1 MNKSIF
7 ILLFTLLS
15 GGLFAQT
22 SAKKYVMIEHFT
34 NSNCGVCAIRNPAL
48 FNLIAQYP
56 DDVHHLAVHPQ
67 FPYSSCVFYQANTTE
82 NNARTNYYAV
92 SGTPQ
97 ISINGSLQNASSP
110 LLSVSKLNTY
120 LNQTSPVR
128 VEVSETTGANRS
140 VTVKV
145 HVLGDVPAGNYKLYL
160 AVAEKVINQTTG
172 NGESVHHNV
181 FRDMITNIS
190 GDNISM
196 PPAGQIVTATYQ
208 YSVGNYQA
216 DQLYVL
222 AWVQNADNKTILNS
236 GTRFDAT
243 VSGTNDL
250 TEVQNLRV
258 FPNPVTDLANVQVDA
273 DQITRWEVY
282 SLDGR
287 MQAFSDAPQ
296 QNAQVE
302 IPTADLLPG
311 IYTLRVFGEKGIY
324 LGKFV
329 K

>member
-15 GGLFAQT
+15 GSLFAQT

-34 NSNCGVCAIRNPAL
+34 NSNCGICAIRNPAF
-48 FNLIAQYP
+48 FNLITQYP
-56 DDVHHLAVHPQ
+56 DDVHHLSVHPQ
-67 FPYSSCVFYQANTTE
+67 FPYSSCVFYQANTSE
-82 NNARTNYYAV
+82 NNARTNYYSV

-97 ISINGSLQNASSP
+97 IAINGALQNASSP
-110 LLSVSKLNTY
+110 LLSAAKLNTF

-128 VEVSETTGANRS
+128 VEVSETTGANRN

-145 HVLGDVPAGNYKLYL
+145 HILGDVPAGTYKLYL

-172 NGESVHHNV
+172 NGESVHRNV
-181 FRDMITNIS
+181 FRDMITNIN
-190 GDNISM
+190 GDNISI
-196 PPAGQIVTATYQ
+196 PPAGQTVTANYQ

-222 AWVQNADNKTILNS
+222 AWVQNADDKTILNS
-236 GTRFDAT
+236 GTRFDAA
-243 VSGTNDL
+243 VSGTNDPGQ
-250 TEVQNLRV
+250 VQNLRI
-258 FPNPVTDLANVQVDA
+258 FPNPVA
-273 DQITRWEVY
+273 DQAYVQLNDDQVARWEIY
-282 SLDGR
+282 CLDGR
-287 MQAFSDAPQ
+287 LLQFSTAPLQ
-296 QNAQVE
+296 SAAAEV
-302 IPTADLLPG
+302 PTADLLPG
-311 IYTLRVFGEKGIY
+311 IYTLRVIGEKGIY